1 MKAQKTNEICLTS
14 EFYSQSLLLP
24 RNVSRSLAKTVLPR
38 LRDWSGTADPPAIK
52 KLRGWKELWRYRIG
66 DHRHI
71 YRADNEL
78 AEITLQMVGPRSTVY
93 DQLGHVPDKGPP
105 LRVLT
110 SAPQWVEE
118 DRAQELEVESTQS
131 SDVDDPLSAS
141 PAGNA
146 DEPLPRPVTERILE
160 QSGIERKFWD
170 VLTNATTTDALLAL
184 AGEVPDAQ
192 LNRVLS
198 QLFPPSA
205 GEMLDSPRR
214 VIGSD
219 EEFADA
225 IEEGRSVESFLL
237 KLDPHQRPFVERFRN
252 STQTGPWIVKGGPG
266 TGKSTMALYCIHNL
280 LTAHQQKLFSENQK
294 RQILFTTYTKS
305 LVSLSEHLLG
315 LMGDTSTIERTT
327 VKNVDQ
333 LAYGL
338 LPNQWRM
345 RKALQEDEL
354 TDLIRSLLT
363 SEVNDARG
371 RRFSPDDAEF
381 LADEIDWV
389 IFGNALEDLDSYRK
403 IERKGRKRSLAPA
416 QREQVWR
423 LYSKVR
429 ERLGRTRLRTFKQSA
444 AVAGLRAKPKY
455 DYVFIDEAQDL
466 TPSAIR
472 MCVKLCKSPKNVLLT
487 ADLNQSIYGN
497 GISWSSIDSE
507 LSFRGRSVILKRNY
521 RNTGELCKAISFLSE
536 GSVDA
541 ESQLAVDQAVFSGE
555 PPVFVSYEDGD
566 DEAGQ
571 INRFLRQSILEERL
585 APSCAAVLCPT
596 KKDCDALVE
605 RIDPVFNAKAMRS
618 KDVTFE
624 HRGVKVMTL
633 HASKGLEFPVVVV
646 ARANE
651 RDASSRASEWNAEAL
666 SKRLLLVACSRAIRR
681 LMVSSL
687 RGGRLPI
694 LKGINGQAWEVWD

>member
-1 MKAQKTNEICLTS
+1 MRAQKTNEICFTS

-38 LRDWSGTADPPAIK
+38 LRDWPGTPDPPVIK
-52 KLRGWKELWRYRIG
+52 KLNGWKGLWRYRIG
-66 DHRHI
+66 DHRII
-71 YRADNEL
+71 YQIDGDSVEL
-78 AEITLQMVGPRSTVY
+78 TLQMVGPRSTVY
-93 DQLGHVPDKGPP
+93 DQLGHVPDKGPL
-105 LRVLT
+105 LRVLAST
-110 SAPQWVEE
+110 PQLVAE
-118 DRAQELEVESTQS
+118 DRVLELEAQPTLS
-131 SDVDDPLSAS
+131 SGVDDVSRAS
-141 PAGNA
+141 PSGHA
-146 DEPLPRPVTERILE
+146 DEPLPVPVTEQMLE
-160 QSGIERKFWD
+160 QSGIERKYWN
-170 VLTNATTTDALLAL
+170 VLSNATTSDALLAL
-184 AGEVPDAQ
+184 AGKVPDAQ
-192 LNRVLS
+192 LSRILR
-198 QLFPPSA
+198 QLFPPSS

-214 VIGSD
+214 VIRSD

-237 KLDPHQRPFVERFRN
+237 KLDPHQRPFVERFCN
-252 STQTGPWIVKGGPG
+252 STQAGPWIVKGGPG
-266 TGKSTMALYCIHNL
+266 TGKSTMALYCVHNL
-280 LTAHQQKLFSENQK
+280 LTAHQQKLFGENH
-294 RQILFTTYTKS
+294 RLQILFTTYTKS

-315 LMGDTSTIERTT
+315 LMGDTSRIGLTT

-338 LPNQWRM
+338 LPDQWRG
-345 RKALQEDEL
+345 RKALQDNEL

-363 SEVNDARG
+363 SKMDDAPG
-371 RRFSPDDAEF
+371 RPFAQDDAEF
-381 LADEIDWV
+381 LANEIDWV
-389 IFGNALEDLDSYRK
+389 IFGNAVEDLDSYRK
-403 IERKGRKRSLAPA
+403 IERKGRKRPLVPA

-429 ERLGRTRLRTFKQSA
+429 ERLGRSKQRTFKQSA
-444 AVAGLRAKPKY
+444 AVASLQAKPKY

-472 MCVKLCKSPKNVLLT
+472 MCVRLCKSPKNVLLT

-507 LSFRGRSVILKRNY
+507 LSFRGRSVILRRNY
-521 RNTGELCKAISFLSE
+521 RNTGEICEAISFLAE
-536 GSVDA
+536 WSVDA

-555 PPVFVSYEDGD
+555 SPVFSTYEDGD
-566 DEAGQ
+566 DEATQ

-596 KKDCDALVE
+596 KKDCDQLVE
-605 RIDPVFNAKAMRS
+605 SIDPVLNAKAMRS

-651 RDASSRASEWNAEAL
+651 RDASSRASDWNAEAL

-694 LKGINGQAWEVWD
+694 LNGISGQAWEV